1 MGSAL
6 AVSDPRFE
14 RQHPQS
20 VCERCEGEGYVLANA
35 RIHSTKRLG
44 LVNCPDCEGTGERKA
59 TS

>member
-1 MGSAL
+1 M